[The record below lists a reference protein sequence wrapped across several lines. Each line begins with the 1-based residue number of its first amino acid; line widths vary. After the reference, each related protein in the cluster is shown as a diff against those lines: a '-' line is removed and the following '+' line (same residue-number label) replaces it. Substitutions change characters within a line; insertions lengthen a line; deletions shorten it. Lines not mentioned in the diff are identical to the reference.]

1 MKEPNPNRYN
11 SPQNY
16 INALSEY
23 WTKYGGPSNRNRA
36 ISMRLQIWFDKE
48 HSKKKLLA
56 SNARNLRREFKEA
69 AGAVAKFNNSNN
81 NSGNSNSSMSHNAPS
96 KGNMSAIQKI
106 MKQLQKTNQKHSN
119 ASNKLRNI
127 SNKLVSNKNKMNHQ
141 KYSHVRNV
149 MIPRTKANIRVQNST
164 RMFEQ
169 LRSKLRTK
177 LPLNLVSR
185 ILSNNVVPSGLMK
198 TGKKL
203 VSSKTG
209 KKAKNYWGTVTNLDI
224 YKNKNGRFWFQDKH
238 GRWYI
243 MTSTNQKW
251 FYTNMKMG
259 WFPIW
264 D

>member
-1 MKEPNPNRYN
+1 MKEPSPNRYK

-36 ISMRLQIWFDKE
+36 IATRLQIWFDRE
-48 HSKKKLLA
+48 HIMKKLHA

-81 NSGNSNSSMSHNAPS
+81 NGGNSNSSMSHNAPS

-106 MKQLQKTNQKHSN
+106 MKQLQKTNEKHSN

-127 SNKLVSNKNKMNHQ
+127 SNTLVRSKKKSSLE
-141 KYSHVRNV
+141 KYIHVRNV
-149 MIPRTKANIRVQNST
+149 MIPRTKARIRAQNST

-169 LRSKLRTK
+169 LRNKLGTK

-198 TGKKL
+198 TGKK
-203 VSSKTG
+203 VRT
-209 KKAKNYWGTVTNLDI
+209 YWGSKTNLDI
-224 YKNKNGRFWFQDKH
+224 YTNKNGRFWFQDKH

-243 MTSTNQKW
+243 MTSMNQQW
-251 FYTNMKMG
+251 FYNNMKMG

-264 D
+264 VE

>member
-56 SNARNLRREFKEA
+56 SNARNLRRKFKEI
-69 AGAVAKFNNSNN
+69 AGDNN
-81 NSGNSNSSMSHNAPS
+81 NNFSTSNSSMSPS
-96 KGNMSAIQKI
+96 KENMNAIQKI
-106 MKQLQKTNQKHSN
+106 MKQLQKTNEKHSN

-127 SNKLVSNKNKMNHQ
+127 SKKLVSNKNRMNHQ

-149 MIPRTKANIRVQNST
+149 MIPRTKANIRVQNSR

-169 LRSKLRTK
+169 LRSKLGTK
-177 LPLNLVSR
+177 LPSNIVSR

-198 TGKKL
+198 TGKK
-203 VSSKTG
+203 VKTHWGSK
-209 KKAKNYWGTVTNLDI
+209 TNLDI
-224 YKNKNGRFWFQDKH
+224 YTNKNGRFWFQDKH

-243 MTSTNQKW
+243 MTSTNQQW
-251 FYTNMKMG
+251 FYNNMKRRWSG
-259 WFPIW
+259 RQIVTWPHL
-264 D
+264 

>member
-1 MKEPNPNRYN
+1 MKEPSPNRYK

-36 ISMRLQIWFDKE
+36 IVTRLQIWFDRE
-48 HSKKKLLA
+48 HIMKKLHA

-81 NSGNSNSSMSHNAPS
+81 NGGNSNSSMSHNAPS

-106 MKQLQKTNQKHSN
+106 MKQLQKTNEKHSN

-127 SNKLVSNKNKMNHQ
+127 SNTLVRSKKKSSLE
-141 KYSHVRNV
+141 KYIHVRNV
-149 MIPRTKANIRVQNST
+149 MIPRTKARIRAQNST

-169 LRSKLRTK
+169 LRNKLGTK

-198 TGKKL
+198 TGKK
-203 VSSKTG
+203 VRT
-209 KKAKNYWGTVTNLDI
+209 YWGSKTNLDI
-224 YKNKNGRFWFQDKH
+224 YTNKNGRFWFQDKH

-243 MTSTNQKW
+243 MTSMNQQW
-251 FYTNMKMG
+251 FYNNMKMG

-264 D
+264 VE

>member
-36 ISMRLQIWFDKE
+36 IATRLQIWFDRE
-48 HSKKKLLA
+48 HIMKKLHA
-56 SNARNLRREFKEA
+56 SNARNLRREFKEV

-81 NSGNSNSSMSHNAPS
+81 NGGNSNSSMSHNAPS

-106 MKQLQKTNQKHSN
+106 MKQLQKTNEKHGRV
-119 ASNKLRNI
+119 SNKLRNI
-127 SNKLVSNKNKMNHQ
+127 SNKLVSNKNKLSHE

-149 MIPRTKANIRVQNST
+149 MIPRTKARIRAQNST

-169 LRSKLRTK
+169 LRNKLATK
-177 LPLNLVSR
+177 LPSNIVSR

-198 TGKKL
+198 TGKK
-203 VSSKTG
+203 VRT
-209 KKAKNYWGTVTNLDI
+209 YWGTRTSLDI
-224 YKNKNGRFWFQDKH
+224 YTNKNGRFWFQDKH
-238 GRWYI
+238 GRWYT
-243 MTSTNQKW
+243 MTSPSQRWYYHNVHRKW
-251 FYTNMKMG
+251 IPHNL
-259 WFPIW
+259 
-264 D
+264 

>member
-1 MKEPNPNRYN
+1 MKAEPNPNRYS

-36 ISMRLQIWFDKE
+36 IVTRLQIWFDRE
-48 HSKKKLLA
+48 HIMKKLHA

-81 NSGNSNSSMSHNAPS
+81 NGGNSNSSMSHNAPS

-106 MKQLQKTNQKHSN
+106 MKQLQKTNEKHSN

-127 SNKLVSNKNKMNHQ
+127 SNTLVRSKKKSSLE
-141 KYSHVRNV
+141 KYIHVRNV
-149 MIPRTKANIRVQNST
+149 MIPRTKARIRAQNST

-169 LRSKLRTK
+169 LRNKLGTK

-198 TGKKL
+198 TGKK
-203 VSSKTG
+203 VKT
-209 KKAKNYWGTVTNLDI
+209 YWGSKTNLDI

-238 GRWYI
+238 GRWYT
-243 MTSTNQKW
+243 MTSPSQRWYYHNVHMKW
-251 FYTNMKMG
+251 IPHNL
-259 WFPIW
+259 
-264 D
+264 

>member
-1 MKEPNPNRYN
+1 MKAEPNPNRYS

-36 ISMRLQIWFDKE
+36 IATRLQIWFDRE
-48 HSKKKLLA
+48 HIMKKLHA

-81 NSGNSNSSMSHNAPS
+81 NGGNSNSSMSHNAPS

-106 MKQLQKTNQKHSN
+106 MKQLQKTNEKHSN

-127 SNKLVSNKNKMNHQ
+127 SNTLVRSKKKSSLE
-141 KYSHVRNV
+141 KYIHVRNV
-149 MIPRTKANIRVQNST
+149 MIPRTKARIRAQNST

-169 LRSKLRTK
+169 LRNKLGTK

-198 TGKKL
+198 TGKK
-203 VSSKTG
+203 VKT
-209 KKAKNYWGTVTNLDI
+209 YWGSKTNLDI

-238 GRWYI
+238 GRWYT
-243 MTSTNQKW
+243 MTSPSQRWYYHNVHMKW
-251 FYTNMKMG
+251 IPHNL
-259 WFPIW
+259 
-264 D
+264 

>member
-36 ISMRLQIWFDKE
+36 IATRLQIWFDRE
-48 HSKKKLLA
+48 HIMKKLHA
-56 SNARNLRREFKEA
+56 SNARNLRREFKEV

-81 NSGNSNSSMSHNAPS
+81 NGGNSNSSMSHNAPS

-106 MKQLQKTNQKHSN
+106 MKQLQKTNEKHSN

-127 SNKLVSNKNKMNHQ
+127 SNKLVSNKKKLSHE

-149 MIPRTKANIRVQNST
+149 MIPRTKARIRAQNST

-169 LRSKLRTK
+169 LRNKLATK
-177 LPLNLVSR
+177 LPSNIVSR

-198 TGKKL
+198 TGKK
-203 VSSKTG
+203 VRT
-209 KKAKNYWGTVTNLDI
+209 YWGTRTSLDI
-224 YKNKNGRFWFQDKH
+224 YTNKNGRFWFQDKH
-238 GRWYI
+238 GRWYT
-243 MTSTNQKW
+243 MTSPSQRWYYHNVHRKW
-251 FYTNMKMG
+251 IPHNL
-259 WFPIW
+259 
-264 D
+264 

>member
-36 ISMRLQIWFDKE
+36 IATRLQIWFDRE
-48 HSKKKLLA
+48 HIMKKLHA
-56 SNARNLRREFKEA
+56 SNARNLRREFKEV

-81 NSGNSNSSMSHNAPS
+81 NGGNSNSSMSHNAPS

-127 SNKLVSNKNKMNHQ
+127 SNKLVSNKNKLSHE

-149 MIPRTKANIRVQNST
+149 MIPRTKARIRAQNST

-169 LRSKLRTK
+169 LRNKLATK
-177 LPLNLVSR
+177 LPSNIVSR

-198 TGKKL
+198 TGKK
-203 VSSKTG
+203 VRT
-209 KKAKNYWGTVTNLDI
+209 YWGTRTSLDI
-224 YKNKNGRFWFQDKH
+224 YTNKNGRFWFQDKH
-238 GRWYI
+238 GRWYT
-243 MTSTNQKW
+243 MTSPSQRWYYHNVHRKW
-251 FYTNMKMG
+251 IPHNL
-259 WFPIW
+259 
-264 D
+264 

>member
-23 WTKYGGPSNRNRA
+23 WTTYGGPSNRNRA
-36 ISMRLQIWFDKE
+36 ISMRLQIWFDRE
-48 HSKKKLLA
+48 HIMKKLHA
-56 SNARNLRREFKEA
+56 SNARNLRREFKEV

-81 NSGNSNSSMSHNAPS
+81 NGGNSNSSMSHNAPS

-127 SNKLVSNKNKMNHQ
+127 SNKLVSNKNKLSHE

-149 MIPRTKANIRVQNST
+149 MIPRTKKRIRAQNST

-169 LRSKLRTK
+169 LRNKLGTK
-177 LPLNLVSR
+177 LPSNIVSR
-185 ILSNNVVPSGLMK
+185 ILSNNVVPSGLMRI
-198 TGKKL
+198 GKK
-203 VSSKTG
+203 VRTYWG
-209 KKAKNYWGTVTNLDI
+209 KKTNLEI
-224 YKNKNGRFWFQDKH
+224 YTNKNGRFWFQDKH
-238 GRWYI
+238 GRWYT
-243 MTSTNQKW
+243 MTSPSQRWYYHNVHRKW
-251 FYTNMKMG
+251 IPHNL
-259 WFPIW
+259 
-264 D
+264 

>member
-36 ISMRLQIWFDKE
+36 IATRLQIWFDRE
-48 HSKKKLLA
+48 HIMKKLHA
-56 SNARNLRREFKEA
+56 SNARNLRREFKEV

-81 NSGNSNSSMSHNAPS
+81 NGGNSNSSMSHNAPS

-106 MKQLQKTNQKHSN
+106 MKQLQKTNEKHSN

-127 SNKLVSNKNKMNHQ
+127 SNKLVSNKNKLSHE

-149 MIPRTKANIRVQNST
+149 MIPRTKARIRAQNST

-169 LRSKLRTK
+169 LRNKLATK
-177 LPLNLVSR
+177 LPSNIVSR

-198 TGKKL
+198 TGKK
-203 VSSKTG
+203 VRT
-209 KKAKNYWGTVTNLDI
+209 YWGTRTSLDI
-224 YKNKNGRFWFQDKH
+224 YTNKNGRFWFQDKH
-238 GRWYI
+238 GRWYT
-243 MTSTNQKW
+243 MTSPSQRWYYHNVHRKW
-251 FYTNMKMG
+251 IPHNL
-259 WFPIW
+259 
-264 D
+264 

>member
-1 MKEPNPNRYN
+1 MKEPNPNRYS

-36 ISMRLQIWFDKE
+36 ISMRLQIWFDRE
-48 HSKKKLLA
+48 HIMKKLHA
-56 SNARNLRREFKEA
+56 SNARNLRREFKEV

-81 NSGNSNSSMSHNAPS
+81 NNGGNSNSSMSHNAPS

-106 MKQLQKTNQKHSN
+106 MKQLQKTNEKHSN

-127 SNKLVSNKNKMNHQ
+127 SNTLVRSKKKSSLE
-141 KYSHVRNV
+141 KYIHVRNV
-149 MIPRTKANIRVQNST
+149 MIPRTKARIRAQNST

-169 LRSKLRTK
+169 LRNKLGTK

-198 TGKKL
+198 TGKK
-203 VSSKTG
+203 VKT
-209 KKAKNYWGTVTNLDI
+209 YWGTKTNLDI
-224 YKNKNGRFWFQDKH
+224 YTNKNGRFWFQDKH

-243 MTSTNQKW
+243 MTSTNQQW
-251 FYTNMKMG
+251 FYHNMNRRWM
-259 WFPIW
+259 PIW
-264 D
+264 VD

>member
-1 MKEPNPNRYN
+1 MKAEPNPNRYS

-36 ISMRLQIWFDKE
+36 IVTRLQIWFDRE
-48 HSKKKLLA
+48 HIMKKLHA

-81 NSGNSNSSMSHNAPS
+81 NGGNSNSSMSHNAPS

-106 MKQLQKTNQKHSN
+106 MKQLQKTNEKHSN

-127 SNKLVSNKNKMNHQ
+127 SNTLVRSKKKSSLE
-141 KYSHVRNV
+141 KYIHVRNV
-149 MIPRTKANIRVQNST
+149 IIPRTKARIRAQNST

-169 LRSKLRTK
+169 LRNKLGTK
-177 LPLNLVSR
+177 LPTNLVSR

-198 TGKKL
+198 TGKK
-203 VSSKTG
+203 VKT
-209 KKAKNYWGTVTNLDI
+209 YWGSKTNLDI

-238 GRWYI
+238 GRWYT
-243 MTSTNQKW
+243 MTSPSQRWYYHNVHMKW
-251 FYTNMKMG
+251 IPHNL
-259 WFPIW
+259 
-264 D
+264 